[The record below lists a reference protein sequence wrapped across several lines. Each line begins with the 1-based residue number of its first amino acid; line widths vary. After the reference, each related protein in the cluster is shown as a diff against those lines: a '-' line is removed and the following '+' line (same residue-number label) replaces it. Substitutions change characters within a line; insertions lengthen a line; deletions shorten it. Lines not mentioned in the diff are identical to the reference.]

1 MFNSF
6 SIHVIDERE
15 REKLNQK
22 SNVFS
27 EPYRLS
33 FTSASLRPDLAR
45 ISVDAYLATGSWP
58 ASRQNILQENAFQS
72 RSKVS
77 LERME
82 REIRPRLQQLTRDQ
96 LMLLSTGTSEDRA
109 AMAWLATIKYAA
121 LPWELAADVL
131 RSKLAAFDPIFR
143 PSDYTNFIAARVPAH
158 PELEAI
164 TDSSRRKIRR
174 FLLLMLMEAG
184 LLKKDKDGHRI
195 TRPVLTPKVIDH
207 IVADDPRYLAGFL
220 WTDEEVNAIR
230 KGK

>member
-77 LERME
+77 LERMA

-131 RSKLAAFDPIFR
+131 RSKLAAFDPVFR

-158 PELEAI
+158 PELEAV

-184 LLKKDKDGHRI
+184 LLKKGKDGHLI

-207 IVADDPRYLAGFL
+207 IVADDPRYLTGFL